1 MLRSRILKLS
11 VILVL
16 LITSF
21 SYGQSTD
28 LLRLEYTHIPDDVSE
43 VETSR
48 YRFLINMP
56 LKLKGSKYLI
66 LGAEYNFIDF
76 DPKRDF
82 PFDDNELEQLHVV
95 DFNLGYIFNWNKDWR
110 FVGIVTPRLAS
121 NLVTDIGSRDFLINL
136 TATFWKERKDVD
148 KPFRLVLGLTY
159 NSTTGLPVPLPLINY
174 YKRFHPRWAF
184 TLGIPRSD
192 LRMFLSERNILQLAL
207 FLDGYFVNA
216 QNDIVLPD
224 NELGTSI
231 SLSTLVSAVGYQL
244 KVSKMASLYGFA
256 GYTLLQNGILRNDK
270 RNKVFTLN
278 NRGSLYYKVGFKV
291 SIF

>member
-1 MLRSRILKLS
+1 MLNSKVLKLS
-11 VILVL
+11 VILIL
-16 LITSF
+16 MATSL
-21 SYGQSTD
+21 SHGQSTD

-43 VETSR
+43 VKTSR
-48 YRFLINMP
+48 YRFLLNMP
-56 LKLKGSKYLI
+56 FKLKGGKYLI
-66 LGAEYNFIDF
+66 LGSEYNYIDF
-76 DPKRDF
+76 DTTREF
-82 PFDDNELEQLHVV
+82 PFDDQELEHLHVI
-95 DFNLGYIFNWNKDWR
+95 DFNVGYIFNWNENWR

-121 NLVTDIGSRDFLINL
+121 NLVTDLVSRDFLLNM
-136 TATFWKERKDVD
+136 TATFWKERKDLE

-174 YKRFHPRWAF
+174 YKRFHPGWAF

-216 QNDIVLPD
+216 QNDIILPD
-224 NELGTSI
+224 NDLGSSI
-231 SLSTLVSAVGYQL
+231 SLSTLVSALGYQHKL
-244 KVSKMASLYGFA
+244 SKMASFYGFV

-270 RNKVFTLN
+270 RNNVFTLN
-278 NRGSLYYKVGFKV
+278 NRGSLYYKLGFKV